1 MFMNNNQLYI
11 LGLAALLI
19 LTFIPTGV
27 VTQVTGESLSGQ
39 KVFRFRL
46 DYLLHT
52 ILFFC
57 LTILQSIARK
67 FPQNSVLGFD
77 YFRIKNIKSDS
88 IDSAKD
94 KLIYS
99 PYFMIMLAVVSELAH
114 YFIPWRGFNQIDML
128 ANFAGFL
135 IAFFLVRLYE
145 KLCKLK
151 LDY

>member
-46 DYLLHT
+46 DYLLHA

-67 FPQNSVLGFD
+67 FPQNPVFGFD
-77 YFRIKNIKSDS
+77 YFRIRKIKSDS
-88 IDSAKD
+88 FGPAKEN
-94 KLIYS
+94 LMYS
-99 PYFMIMLAVVSELAH
+99 PYFMILLAVVSELAH
-114 YFIPWRGFNQIDML
+114 NFISWRGFNLIDML
-128 ANFAGFL
+128 ANFGGFL
-135 IAFFLVRLYE
+135 IAFILVRLYE
-145 KLCKLK
+145 KF
-151 LDY
+151 